1 MKNSNGESSQ
11 TQPSSTPTH
20 DPVLSPDHYT
30 SGSIEC
36 IDAIK
41 ASMSPEAY
49 LGFLKGQVQ
58 KYLWR
63 YEKKDPA
70 KSLQDLRKGRF
81 YLDAL
86 INEVSE

>member
-1 MKNSNGESSQ
+1 
-11 TQPSSTPTH
+11 
-20 DPVLSPDHYT
+20 
-30 SGSIEC
+30 
-36 IDAIK
+36 
-41 ASMSPEAY
+41 MSHEAY

-81 YLDAL
+81 YLEAL